1 MSSNV
6 FVQRFMHLKEMP
18 REKEAL
24 AILQKVAS
32 LVKPIMRKHGWVLP
46 VLAEFYPE
54 NPGLLGLDINGGQKI
69 CVRLRPYFDKGA
81 FLREEE
87 IIGTMLHELTHNVHG
102 PHDQQFYKFLSKL
115 EDEYDALQRS
125 GYAGEGF
132 FSRGTRLGQGVS
144 HNPSPRVARER
155 ALAAAEKRRQIAV
168 VMNAGNKTLG
178 GSSREGKSMRQL
190 VAEAAERR
198 VKDEKSCAFGRADA
212 EAEAERA
219 TQWSVVDD
227 AWDDS
232 DDEIILLDGPPE
244 GVVFERSGSRPN
256 HPSQPAA
263 SSSKS
268 REVSCP
274 ACTFLNP
281 PRTKNCEVC
290 DSPLPSQPAPPAVVA
305 QTRPQPPAKKLATKR
320 TPPAWTSA
328 GPPQTWDC
336 PTCTLTNP
344 IAATHCAVCE
354 HNRPNMPGPELAGW
368 TCLVCGT
375 EGQDHQF
382 WTCRECGFLKE
393 SSAVPAS

>member
-54 NPGLLGLDINGGQKI
+54 NPGLLGININGGQKI
-69 CVRLRPYFDKGA
+69 CLRLRPYFDKGA
-81 FLREEE
+81 FLRQEE
-87 IIGTMLHELTHNVHG
+87 IVSTMLHELTHNVHG

-132 FSRGTRLGQGVS
+132 FSRGTRVGEGVS

-168 VMNAGNKTLG
+168 VMNAGNKKLG

-190 VAEAAERR
+190 VAEVSGLTTGATLGLMLTEALKAAERR
-198 VKDEKSCAFGRADA
+198 LKDEKSCAYGRAEA

-244 GVVFERSGSRPN
+244 GISFGGPGEIT
-256 HPSQPAA
+256 
-263 SSSKS
+263 
-268 REVSCP
+268 CDL
-274 ACTFLNP
+274 FL
-281 PRTKNCEVC
+281 
-290 DSPLPSQPAPPAVVA
+290 
-305 QTRPQPPAKKLATKR
+305 
-320 TPPAWTSA
+320 
-328 GPPQTWDC
+328 
-336 PTCTLTNP
+336 
-344 IAATHCAVCE
+344 
-354 HNRPNMPGPELAGW
+354 
-368 TCLVCGT
+368 
-375 EGQDHQF
+375 
-382 WTCRECGFLKE
+382 FLKF
-393 SSAVPAS
+393 